1 LPGEKA
7 TTSAAAL
14 RLLIAAASILTV
26 FGIAGIGL
34 LELITT
40 SGVALA

>member
-7 TTSAAAL
+7 TTSTAAL

-26 FGIAGIGL
+26 FGIAGTGL

-40 SGVALA
+40 NGVALA